1 MDRYSIIRGKKYKK
15 PIDWKGK
22 KKKCLQISVKI
33 MESVYYFV
41 YFFISVDF
49 WVMNYR
55 LNIAWDKKLNELMEQ
70 YSFRCGNTSAR
81 ANLGDY
87 VIWIENYP
95 YAAFT
100 CMEPPIS
107 GRPKRAT
114 ILKAYKKLTMDQCNY
129 DKP

>member
-41 YFFISVDF
+41 YFFINVDF
-49 WVMNYR
+49 WVMNNR

-87 VIWIENYP
+87 VTAPTTKVVVGFRE
-95 YAAFT
+95 
-100 CMEPPIS
+100 S
-107 GRPKRAT
+107 
-114 ILKAYKKLTMDQCNY
+114 
-129 DKP
+129 

>member
-1 MDRYSIIRGKKYKK
+1 VEKNIKSQLIGKAKRKSAFKFRSKLWSLFIILY
-15 PIDWKGK
+15 I
-22 KKKCLQISVKI
+22 
-33 MESVYYFV
+33 
-41 YFFISVDF
+41 FFINVDF
-49 WVMNYR
+49 WVMNNR